1 MVYGEDKTPTI
12 ELCKCDQL
20 IFDKEQRQSN
30 EERIVFPIN
39 GARTIGHPKANKQKP

>member
-1 MVYGEDKTPTI
+1 MGYGEDETPII
-12 ELCKCDQL
+12 ELRKCDQL

-30 EERIVFPIN
+30 EESIVFPTN